1 MPTPHVPGDPM
12 AASHSGRPPA
22 VRSGRAAA
30 PAAAA
35 PPGQPPAAHPHPA
48 PAVPQTCTLVPTL
61 PPSQPVLRARDH
73 NPSRTSSELLQ
84 NPGSAEKDSQALGGE
99 DAAALIDRLAGEIND
114 TETPLM
120 FSGSR
125 APRRGPIGHCGPI
138 SRCTSPDEIKC

>member
-35 PPGQPPAAHPHPA
+35 PPGQPPAAHPQPA

-84 NPGSAEKDSQALGGE
+84 NPGSAEKDSQALRRDIAKALKLDAGAVRCVHAEGSGCYGHNGADDVAL
-99 DAAALIDRLAGEIND
+99 DAAMLA
-114 TETPLM
+114 
-120 FSGSR
+120 R
-125 APRRGPIGHCGPI
+125 AVPGRP
-138 SRCTSPDEIKC
+138 

>member
-35 PPGQPPAAHPHPA
+35 PPGQPPAAHPQPA

-84 NPGSAEKDSQALGGE
+84 NPGSAEKDSQALSPP
-99 DAAALIDRLAGEIND
+99 ASL
-114 TETPLM
+114 
-120 FSGSR
+120 
-125 APRRGPIGHCGPI
+125 PRRLTFFLSLVQQMTL
-138 SRCTSPDEIKC
+138 SRTRV